1 MTSPVLENLSSSLYC
16 GDLRKDVTEAA
27 LYRIFNAVGTVSSIR
42 VCRDAVSRQS
52 LGYAY
57 INFASRAHAVRA
69 LDTLNFTPIN
79 NKPCRLG
86 WSERDPNKRKGHS
99 STNLYIKNLH
109 PTIDNKTLLDTFSM
123 FGQVSSSKVATDQNG
138 NSLGYGF
145 VNYTTKAAAD
155 KALQR
160 VNGMS
165 IAGKKVLVIK
175 CEPQKH
181 TTVPKSE
188 DDWKNIYM
196 RFPAGW
202 DEEKLQT
209 LCEEFG
215 VVDVYITKDEKG
227 MSRGFGF
234 ANFQEHHSAV
244 NCVEALQGKKF
255 GDSELM
261 VCRHRSKAERQKMGE
276 TVDQYAGLNL
286 YVKNLPD
293 PCDDSKL
300 RSLFEAFGNITS
312 AKVMISQ
319 DGKSRGFGF
328 VCFERKDMAALA
340 IKGMHS
346 KVVENKPLVVCLAE
360 RKEKRQARFQSQS
373 QNLEY
378 QARFRPIR
386 QPGKAPHAAPAAAA
400 FPPSHQYPVNM
411 QSPMPFGGFPQPGMR
426 QPVMQGRGV
435 FNHQARQTP
444 FTMAQPMTVPGM
456 PSPRNA
462 FPPNMQP
469 FNSRTQQ
476 MMAQVSPVPYSNFGS
491 VPQQQ
496 QMPMIP
502 FRTPQGPA
510 KPKPAAKRQYD
521 ELFAQLATLSDNQAK
536 QLLGEKLFTEIA
548 KYEQNAAGKI
558 TGMLLELETPEL
570 VVLLMDKN
578 ALHRKIAEALTVLK
592 RHVAR
597 HMGQT
602 PAE

>member
-1 MTSPVLENLSSSLYC
+1 MTSPILKNLSSSLYC

-57 INFASRAHAVRA
+57 INFASRAHAVKA
-69 LDTLNFTPIN
+69 LEILNFTPIN

-86 WSERDPNKRKGHS
+86 WSERDPNKRKGHK

-123 FGQVSSSKVATDQNG
+123 FGHVSSSKVATDING

-160 VNGMS
+160 VNGLL

-181 TTVPKSE
+181 TTTVTKNTE
-188 DDWKNIYM
+188 EDWKNLYM
-196 RFPAGW
+196 RFPATW
-202 DEEKLQT
+202 DEENLQS

-215 VVDVYITKDEKG
+215 DVSVYITKNESG
-227 MSRGFGF
+227 NSRGFGF
-234 ANFQEHHSAV
+234 ANFQKHESAV
-244 NCVEALQGKKF
+244 KCIEALHGKKF
-255 GDSELM
+255 GEVELM
-261 VCRHRSKAERQKMGE
+261 VCRHRSKAERQKSGE
-276 TVDQYAGLNL
+276 TIDQYAGLNL

-293 PCDDSKL
+293 PCDDTKL

-312 AKVMISQ
+312 VKVMISQ

-328 VCFERKDMAALA
+328 VCFETKEMAALA
-340 IKGMHS
+340 IKNMQS

-360 RKEKRQARFQSQS
+360 KKEKRQARFQSQS

-386 QPGKAPHAAPAAAA
+386 QPGKAPHPTPTAT
-400 FPPSHQYPVNM
+400 FPPPNQFPINIHN
-411 QSPMPFGGFPQPGMR
+411 PMPFGGFPQGMR
-426 QPVMQGRGV
+426 QPVMHGRGV
-435 FNHQARQTP
+435 FNEARQTP
-444 FTMAQPMTVPGM
+444 FSMAQPVSVPGM
-456 PSPRNA
+456 PSPRPG
-462 FPPNMQP
+462 FPPHMQQ
-469 FNSRTQQ
+469 FSRPQQ
-476 MMAQVSPVPYSNFGS
+476 MMHQVSPMPYSNFGS
-491 VPQQQ
+491 VQQH
-496 QMPMIP
+496 QMPMMP
-502 FRTPQGPA
+502 FRAQQGANKLKTTPRRGH
-510 KPKPAAKRQYD
+510 D
-521 ELFAQLATLSDNQAK
+521 ELIAQLATLTKTQAK
-536 QLLGEKLFTEIA
+536 QVLGEKLFTEIA
-548 KYEQNAAGKI
+548 KYEQKAAGKI
-558 TGMLLELETPEL
+558 TGMLLELDISEL
-570 VVLLMDKN
+570 VVLLKDN
-578 ALHRKIAEALTVLK
+578 TALHRKIAEALTVLR
-592 RHVAR
+592 RHVATHR
-597 HMGQT
+597 GQA